1 MNKNIAQIKPR
12 KVYKDQNSNV
22 IDLNNPTFRKTSLLI
37 FISIY
42 CVRCIEL
49 LTNLNKL
56 KSISDLPLI
65 IFSDGDKKE
74 NREIGEAFLDQISII
89 SITEEQMYKD
99 FQIKTHPSYIILG
112 ENKNFI
118 ESGNI
123 INIDALIEKFIL
135 HNTGKTF

>member
-1 MNKNIAQIKPR
+1 MKKLKISISVGYSGGCQMNKNIAQIKPR

-65 IFSDGDKKE
+65 IFSDGDK
-74 NREIGEAFLDQISII
+74 GE
-89 SITEEQMYKD
+89 
-99 FQIKTHPSYIILG
+99 
-112 ENKNFI
+112 
-118 ESGNI
+118 
-123 INIDALIEKFIL
+123 
-135 HNTGKTF
+135 